1 MTSRRRSR
9 RRVTAP
15 RVCLLAGV
23 VAAVAAVPALQ
34 STAFS
39 SGTTERP
46 ALAPAFAVTA
56 PAPAARKAPA
66 QSKGPAAPAA
76 SPARAIPGRYIVVLK
91 DGSTRMSPARTR
103 LLARG
108 VAQARQR
115 GVKVQAQF
123 KHVVAAYVAQMNAKQ
138 LTAVRDD
145 PSVAYVEPDRVMT
158 INATQQ
164 DPVYGLDRL
173 DQPRLPLD
181 GTYTTDL
188 TGEGVTAYVID
199 TGIRATHRDLA
210 GRVAPGFSAVRDGR
224 GTTDCNGHGTHVA
237 GTIGGTT
244 FGVAKKVTLVPV
256 RVLGCNGSGSTS
268 AVIQGVEFVTAN
280 AVKPAVANM
289 SLGGGASSAL
299 QQAVERSIAAGVTYA
314 VAAGNSNRDAC
325 TTTPARV
332 KKAITVG
339 STTSADARSSF
350 SNIGTCLDLFAPGSA
365 IRSASARSDTASAVL
380 SGTSMA
386 APHAAGAAALFL
398 QTQRAATPAAV
409 ESALVKGASAG
420 VLTGVGR
427 GSPNLLLQ
435 LPSGSGAPV
444 TPPEDDAQPAPT
456 TPTPGNGSG
465 GNAGMNSTEQ
475 AVLTLVNSERAK
487 AGCSALTANSTLASV
502 ARAHSAD
509 MAARRYFSHT
519 NPDGKS
525 PFDRMRAAGYSGRL
539 MGENIAAGYRTA
551 AAVME
556 GWMNSSGHRAN
567 ILNCGYREIGVG
579 FATGGSFGTYWTQVF
594 GTK

>member
-1 MTSRRRSR
+1 
-9 RRVTAP
+9 
-15 RVCLLAGV
+15 V

-34 STAFS
+34 STALS
-39 SGTTERP
+39 SGTTESP

-56 PAPAARKAPA
+56 PAPAAKKAPA
-66 QSKGPAAPAA
+66 RSKEPAAPAA
-76 SPARAIPGRYIVVLK
+76 APARAIPGKYIVVLK

-108 VAQARQR
+108 VERARAR

-123 KHVVAAYVAQMNAKQ
+123 KHAVAAYVAQMNATQ
-138 LTAVRDD
+138 LAAVQDD
-145 PSVAYVEPDRVMT
+145 PAVAYVEPDRVMS
-158 INATQQ
+158 INATQK
-164 DPVYGLDRL
+164 DAGYGLDRL

-181 GTYTTDL
+181 GSYTTAL

-199 TGIRATHRDLA
+199 TGIRATHKDLA
-210 GRVAPGFSAVRDGR
+210 GRVGAGFSAVNDGR

-244 FGVAKKVTLVPV
+244 FGVAKRVKLVPV

-268 AVIQGVEFVTAN
+268 AVIRGVDFVTAN
-280 AVKPAVANM
+280 ATKPAVANM
-289 SLGGGASSAL
+289 SLGGGVSSAL
-299 QQAVERSIAAGVTYA
+299 QQAVQRSIAAGVTYV

-325 TTTPARV
+325 STTPARV
-332 KKAITVG
+332 KQAITVG
-339 STTSADARSSF
+339 STTSSDTRSSF
-350 SNIGTCLDLFAPGSA
+350 SNVGTCVDLFAPGSA
-365 IRSASARSDTASAVL
+365 IRSASSRSDTASAVL

-386 APHAAGAAALFL
+386 APHAAGVAALFL

-409 ESALVKGASAG
+409 ESALVKGAVAN
-420 VLTGVGR
+420 VLTGVGP

-435 LPSGSGAPV
+435 LPSGSGAPA
-444 TPPEDDAQPAPT
+444 TPPVPSDDA
-456 TPTPGNGSG
+456 TPTPTPSPTSGNGSG
-465 GNAGMNSTEQ
+465 GSGSNGGMNSTEQ

-487 AGCSALTANSTLASV
+487 AGCSAVTANSTLTSV

-509 MAARRYFSHT
+509 MAKRGYFSHT
-519 NPDGKS
+519 NPDGAS
-525 PFDRMRAAGYSGRL
+525 PFDRMRAAGYNGRL

-551 AAVME
+551 AAVMD

-567 ILNCGYREIGVG
+567 ILKCGYREIGIG
-579 FATGGSFGTYWTQVF
+579 FVTGGSYGTYWTQVF

>member
-1 MTSRRRSR
+1 VTSRRRSR

-66 QSKGPAAPAA
+66 QSKGLAAPAA
-76 SPARAIPGRYIVVLK
+76 TPARAIPGRYIVVLK

-199 TGIRATHRDLA
+199 TGIRATHRDSPGGSPRA
-210 GRVAPGFSAVRDGR
+210 SAPS
-224 GTTDCNGHGTHVA
+224 GT
-237 GTIGGTT
+237 
-244 FGVAKKVTLVPV
+244 
-256 RVLGCNGSGSTS
+256 
-268 AVIQGVEFVTAN
+268 
-280 AVKPAVANM
+280 
-289 SLGGGASSAL
+289 
-299 QQAVERSIAAGVTYA
+299 
-314 VAAGNSNRDAC
+314 VAAPPTATGTAR
-325 TTTPARV
+325 TWPAR
-332 KKAITVG
+332 
-339 STTSADARSSF
+339 S
-350 SNIGTCLDLFAPGSA
+350 
-365 IRSASARSDTASAVL
+365 
-380 SGTSMA
+380 A
-386 APHAAGAAALFL
+386 AP
-398 QTQRAATPAAV
+398 
-409 ESALVKGASAG
+409 
-420 VLTGVGR
+420 
-427 GSPNLLLQ
+427 
-435 LPSGSGAPV
+435 PSGSRRRSPWC
-444 TPPEDDAQPAPT
+444 P
-456 TPTPGNGSG
+456 S
-465 GNAGMNSTEQ
+465 
-475 AVLTLVNSERAK
+475 
-487 AGCSALTANSTLASV
+487 GCSAATAA
-502 ARAHSAD
+502 
-509 MAARRYFSHT
+509 AARR
-519 NPDGKS
+519 P
-525 PFDRMRAAGYSGRL
+525 
-539 MGENIAAGYRTA
+539 
-551 AAVME
+551 
-556 GWMNSSGHRAN
+556 
-567 ILNCGYREIGVG
+567 
-579 FATGGSFGTYWTQVF
+579 
-594 GTK
+594 

>member
-1 MTSRRRSR
+1 MTSRRRS

-34 STAFS
+34 STALS

-56 PAPAARKAPA
+56 PAPAVKKVPAPPK
-66 QSKGPAAPAA
+66 SPAAPAA
-76 SPARAIPGRYIVVLK
+76 APARTIPGRYIVVLK

-108 VAQARQR
+108 VARARER

-123 KHVVAAYVAQMNAKQ
+123 KHAVAAYVAQMNATQ
-138 LTAVRDD
+138 LAAVRDD
-145 PSVAYVEPDRVMT
+145 PAVAYVEPDRVMS
-158 INATQQ
+158 INATQK
-164 DPVYGLDRL
+164 DAGYGLDRL

-181 GTYTTDL
+181 GSYTTAL
-188 TGEGVTAYVID
+188 TGDGVTAYVID
-199 TGIRATHRDLA
+199 TGIRATHKDLG
-210 GRVAPGFSAVRDGR
+210 GRVGPGFSAVNDGR
-224 GTTDCNGHGTHVA
+224 GTSDCNGHGTHVA
-237 GTIGGTT
+237 GTVGGTT
-244 FGVAKKVTLVPV
+244 FGVAKKVKLVPV

-268 AVIQGVEFVTAN
+268 AVIRGVDFVTAN
-280 AVKPAVANM
+280 ATKPAVANM

-299 QQAVERSIAAGVTYA
+299 QAAVQRSIAAGVTYV

-325 TTTPARV
+325 GSTPARV
-332 KKAITVG
+332 KQAITVG
-339 STTSADARSSF
+339 STTSTDARSSF
-350 SNIGTCLDLFAPGSA
+350 SNVGPCLDLFAPGSG
-365 IRSASARSDTASAVL
+365 IRSASARSDTASVVL

-386 APHAAGAAALFL
+386 APHAAGVAALFL
-398 QTQRAATPAAV
+398 QSQRNATPAAV
-409 ESALVKGASAG
+409 ESAVVKGGVAG
-420 VLTGVGR
+420 VLSGVGP

-435 LPSGSGAPV
+435 LPSGSGTPA
-444 TPPEDDAQPAPT
+444 TPPVADTPTTTPT
-456 TPTPGNGSG
+456 TPTTGNGTGS
-465 GNAGMNSTEQ
+465 NAGMNSTEQ

-487 AGCSALTANSTLASV
+487 AGCAALTANSTLTSV

-509 MAARRYFSHT
+509 MAKRNYFSHT
-519 NPDGKS
+519 NPDGAS
-525 PFDRMRAAGYSGRL
+525 PFDRMRAAGYNGRL

-551 AAVME
+551 AAVMQ

-567 ILNCGYREIGVG
+567 ILRCGYREIGIG
-579 FATGGSFGTYWTQVF
+579 FVTGGSYGTYWTQVF